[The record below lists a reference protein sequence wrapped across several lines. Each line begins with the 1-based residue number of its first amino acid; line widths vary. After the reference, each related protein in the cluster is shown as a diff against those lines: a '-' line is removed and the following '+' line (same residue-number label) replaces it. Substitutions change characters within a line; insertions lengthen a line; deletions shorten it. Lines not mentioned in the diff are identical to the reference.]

1 MEVDATISVRTLTL
15 SVESWAR
22 SPSHDVMQERTV
34 VTAQVRSHQRGEFVS
49 RIAVLN
55 NNRGGP
61 IAHGAD
67 LADSGG
73 VVEGLDYDSHRESIF
88 DGLLGDVIA
97 SPETERD
104 KDDSGRYREAQSGV
118 A

>member
-1 MEVDATISVRTLTL
+1 MACDGVGWGKLLGTRGVEEEGRGLLDVVAGLGRVVRRELGEEPRPEAPGPRPEL
-15 SVESWAR
+15 AR
-22 SPSHDVMQERTV
+22 
-34 VTAQVRSHQRGEFVS
+34 VRDH
-49 RIAVLN
+49 
-55 NNRGGP
+55 
-61 IAHGAD
+61 
-67 LADSGG
+67 
-73 VVEGLDYDSHRESIF
+73 ESIF

>member
-1 MEVDATISVRTLTL
+1 MEVDATISARTLTL

-22 SPSHDVMQERTV
+22 SPAQKLRGRDRSVRAS
-34 VTAQVRSHQRGEFVS
+34 VTT
-49 RIAVLN
+49 
-55 NNRGGP
+55 
-61 IAHGAD
+61 
-67 LADSGG
+67 
-73 VVEGLDYDSHRESIF
+73 YDSHRESIF